1 MGSRTRWWLIGLS
14 VAGLLAAGSSTY
26 VHYRILVDPGYTS
39 FCDVGATLNCTQV
52 YTSRFGQV
60 WNTPVALVGFL
71 WFAGTFLLVVVGGR
85 ASASSRDNV
94 PGYVFALS
102 TVALAAVLYLG
113 YASWFILKAT
123 CILCVV
129 VYGAVAGIFLISGA
143 ETSFPITTLPR
154 RGAQDLRKLVAS
166 PLGILVVVLFVAGS
180 ASALTFFSRESL
192 VRQVA
197 QHGAT
202 ADAAAGGEPAQTEF
216 ARWWDAQARV
226 DVPVPNDGAKVVV
239 IKFNDYQC
247 PACGQ
252 TYMNYRGIFAKY
264 ESNHPGAVRVV
275 MRDYPLDPE
284 CNGNAPNGVH
294 LAACEAAVAVR
305 LAREHGRA
313 EVMEEWLFANQAS
326 LTPARVRE
334 GAREVA
340 GVQDFDER
348 YADTLDAVKRDIA
361 LGAQLLIEATPT
373 FFVNGV
379 RIRGGL
385 VPEYFDAAL
394 ARELERVG
402 QP

>member
-39 FCDVGATLNCTQV
+39 FCDVSATFNCTQV

-60 WNTPVALVGFL
+60 WNTPISLLGSL
-71 WFAGTFLLVVVGGR
+71 WFSGTLLLVAVGGR
-85 ASASSRDNV
+85 VSASSRDNV

-102 TVALAAVLYLG
+102 TVGLAAVLYLA
-113 YASWFILKAT
+113 YASWFILKAA
-123 CILCVV
+123 CILCLV
-129 VYGAVAGIFLISGA
+129 VYGAVAGIFLISGT
-143 ETSFPITTLPR
+143 ETSFPMTTLPR
-154 RGAQDLRKLVAS
+154 RGVQDLRALVTS
-166 PLGILVVVLFVAGS
+166 PFGILVVVLFVAGS
-180 ASALTFFSRESL
+180 ASALAFFQRESL
-192 VRQVA
+192 VRQVVES
-197 QHGAT
+197 GET
-202 ADAAAGGEPAQTEF
+202 ASAAAGGEQVQTEF

-239 IKFNDYQC
+239 VKFNDYQC
-247 PACGQ
+247 PPCRQ
-252 TYMNYRGIFAKY
+252 TYMNYRSIFAKY
-264 ESNHPGAVRVV
+264 EGNHPGAVRFVT
-275 MRDYPLDPE
+275 RDYPLDPE
-284 CNGNAPNGVH
+284 CNVNAPNGVH

-305 LAREHGRA
+305 LAREHSRA
-313 EVMEEWLFANQAS
+313 EAMEEWLFANQAS

-340 GVQDFDER
+340 DVQDFDER
-348 YADTLDAVKRDIA
+348 YAETLDAVKRDIA
-361 LGAQLLIEATPT
+361 LGARLLVQATPT